1 MRTFLLG
8 FAALSGV
15 SAFNLVAPRSQA
27 TVWTRAA
34 MVSMLAEDE
43 VRPLSVLRST
53 DISMMMP
60 AEELPVTRPELRGPT
75 QESANARAGECEM
88 RFGPGKCIFRGDKCT
103 GKRCKVN
110 SAPCKVNHAS

>member
-1 MRTFLLG
+1 MVRTLLVG
-8 FAALSGV
+8 IAALSGAC
-15 SAFNLVAPRSQA
+15 AFNVVAPRAQA
-27 TVWTRAA
+27 VSTRAA
-34 MVSMLAEDE
+34 MASMLADE
-43 VRPLSVLRST
+43 EMRLSVLRGN

-60 AEELPVTRPELRGPT
+60 TEEVPVTRPEPA
-75 QESANARAGECEM
+75 QERSTDCEM